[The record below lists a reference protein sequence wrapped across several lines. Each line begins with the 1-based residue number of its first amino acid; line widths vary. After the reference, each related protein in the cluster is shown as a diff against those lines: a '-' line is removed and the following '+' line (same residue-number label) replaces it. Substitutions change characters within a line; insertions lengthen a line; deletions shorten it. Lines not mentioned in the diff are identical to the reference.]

1 VLASLLS
8 SEVPY
13 HVPPLCCSLKSGDMR
28 SQVDTLSPDGLR
40 ERLEALVISNDL
52 LRQELDAMRQVSTGP
67 HNPPLASQSVILRV
81 F

>member
-1 VLASLLS
+1 M
-8 SEVPY
+8 
-13 HVPPLCCSLKSGDMR
+13 CCSLQSEDMR

-52 LRQELDAMRQVSTGP
+52 LRQELDAMRQVSKGP
-67 HNPPLASQSVILRV
+67 HNPPLASQLVLRV

>member
-1 VLASLLS
+1 
-8 SEVPY
+8 
-13 HVPPLCCSLKSGDMR
+13 MR